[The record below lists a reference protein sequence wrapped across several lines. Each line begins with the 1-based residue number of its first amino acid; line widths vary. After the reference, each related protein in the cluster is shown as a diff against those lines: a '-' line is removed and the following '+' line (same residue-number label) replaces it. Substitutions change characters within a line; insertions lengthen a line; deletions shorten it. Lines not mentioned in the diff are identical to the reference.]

1 MLEICSLSVLESY
14 MKNCLYMFLCMAVK
28 QRYGRRRRD
37 LELRLYTWTTSEA
50 CLVLGGWIVSNAWIR
65 EFSGV
70 KKRIDERTDE
80 DVLQWFGHEER
91 MERDRIAK
99 RIYVGEWAG
108 SRSDY
113 VLRGEKEQIE
123 TRVAELDE
131 NYPTPTLSF
140 S

>member
-1 MLEICSLSVLESY
+1 M
-14 MKNCLYMFLCMAVK
+14 
-28 QRYGRRRRD
+28 
-37 LELRLYTWTTSEA
+37 
-50 CLVLGGWIVSNAWIR
+50 
-65 EFSGV
+65 